1 MPSSGP
7 SFWRAGAFC
16 KPHRHSEAPA
26 APIEAGSMTISAS
39 WNINSVLARIGIVEK
54 FLREEAPDVL
64 CLQETKVECGLFPKT
79 MFEGLGYTHIVTN
92 GQRMHH
98 GVAIVSRLPLTDV
111 RQYDWQAN
119 GEACHLGA
127 TMPSGVRIDNAYIP
141 AGGAIPDRNLNPTFG
156 QNLDFTG
163 PMTHDTHTLQEATVP
178 TRHFTP
184 PPHQTH

>member
-1 MPSSGP
+1 
-7 SFWRAGAFC
+7 
-16 KPHRHSEAPA
+16 
-26 APIEAGSMTISAS
+26 MTRTSIAS
-39 WNINSVLARIGIVEK
+39 WNINSVRARIGIVEK

-119 GEACHLGA
+119 GE
-127 TMPSGVRIDNAYIP
+127 
-141 AGGAIPDRNLNPTFG
+141 DRKSTRLNSSPYCASR
-156 QNLDFTG
+156 
-163 PMTHDTHTLQEATVP
+163 M
-178 TRHFTP
+178 
-184 PPHQTH
+184 